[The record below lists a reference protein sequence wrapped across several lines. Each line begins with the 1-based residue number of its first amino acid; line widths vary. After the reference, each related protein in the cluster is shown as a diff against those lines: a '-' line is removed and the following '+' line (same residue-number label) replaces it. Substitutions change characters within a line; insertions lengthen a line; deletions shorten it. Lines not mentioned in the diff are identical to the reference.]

1 MPVRALAFDA
11 VSKKKRG
18 GRTTPSNRSSQGG
31 RTTPKGT
38 RPPDRRQSRMDD
50 GTPPIVRD
58 AEDACRQ
65 PDPLSLMLMASA
77 YCESLAD
84 RPLDALRDDL
94 EDHVDFEELAE
105 SFVMSGFPPMT
116 ALARA
121 MAILHTDRE
130 VAQRVLDAVPAV
142 VGRPL
147 WAVSMHKI
155 EITNTLVQ
163 SDPLNDGINVVVS
176 FRWPSGGTASAVVYI
191 DHNLGSIAKDAFV
204 VPLSFDQMME
214 IYEES
219 EGEHLTQDPISF
231 ADARAHIE
239 GAIETFERS
248 WPPIET
254 DTWPTSRPFVE
265 WLIGHLPEGGA
276 RIEHPEV
283 SEAERDAV
291 IDAFI
296 ADRGASIE
304 GVSADDVRLLVSPL
318 IDYACDDGP
327 GDPLRWSA
335 TAVEMVLAD
344 WYARKVFGLDDE
356 LMRRLPDVLE
366 QLVRHAHALRSI
378 PAELTDDTVAS
389 IVEWTPEYLDALDEP
404 GTRQDNAARIARMLI
419 SGDGAPDI
427 DDDAADDDS
436 ERGGS

>member
-1 MPVRALAFDA
+1 
-11 VSKKKRG
+11 
-18 GRTTPSNRSSQGG
+18 
-31 RTTPKGT
+31 
-38 RPPDRRQSRMDD
+38 MDD

-176 FRWPSGGTASAVVYI
+176 FRWPSGGSASAVVFI
-191 DHNLGSIAKDAFV
+191 DHNMGSIAKDAFV

-219 EGEHLTQDPISF
+219 EGEHLTKEPISF

-248 WPPIET
+248 WPPVET

-291 IDAFI
+291 IDAFV

-304 GVSADDVRLLVSPL
+304 SLSADDVRLLVGSL
-318 IDYACDDGP
+318 IDYACDYGP

-335 TAVEMVLAD
+335 TAVELVLAD
-344 WYARKVFGLDDE
+344 WYARKVFGLDDD
-356 LMRRLPDVLE
+356 LMRRMPDVLE
-366 QLVRHAHALRSI
+366 HLVRHAHALRSI
-378 PAELTDDTVAS
+378 PADLTDDAVAS
-389 IVEWTPEYLDALDEP
+389 ILEWTPEYLAALDESRSP
-404 GTRQDNAARIARMLI
+404 TGNAEEMAEILLDATRTPAD
-419 SGDGAPDI
+419 GDEA
-427 DDDAADDDS
+427 
-436 ERGGS
+436 

>member
-1 MPVRALAFDA
+1 
-11 VSKKKRG
+11 
-18 GRTTPSNRSSQGG
+18 
-31 RTTPKGT
+31 
-38 RPPDRRQSRMDD
+38 MDD

-105 SFVMSGFPPMT
+105 SFVMSGFPAMT

-130 VAQRVLDAVPAV
+130 VAQRVLATVPAV
-142 VGRPL
+142 IGRPL

-176 FRWPSGGTASAVVYI
+176 FRWPSGGSASAVVFI
-191 DHNLGSIAKDAFV
+191 DHNMGSIAKDAFV

-219 EGEHLTQDPISF
+219 EGQHLTKEPISF

-248 WPPIET
+248 WPPMET

-265 WLIGHLPEGGA
+265 WLLGHLPEGGA

-283 SEAERDAV
+283 SEAERHAV

-296 ADRGASIE
+296 AERGASIE
-304 GVSADDVRLLVSPL
+304 GVSAEDVCLLVSPL

-378 PAELTDDTVAS
+378 PADLTDDTVAS
-389 IVEWTPEYLDALDEP
+389 ILEWAPEYLDALDQP
-404 GTRQDNAARIARMLI
+404 RSPTGTAEEMAQTLF
-419 SGDGAPDI
+419 
-427 DDDAADDDS
+427 DATRKPADDES
-436 ERGGS
+436 

>member
-1 MPVRALAFDA
+1 
-11 VSKKKRG
+11 
-18 GRTTPSNRSSQGG
+18 
-31 RTTPKGT
+31 
-38 RPPDRRQSRMDD
+38 MDD

-77 YCESLAD
+77 YCDSLTD
-84 RPLDALRDDL
+84 RPLDALL
-94 EDHVDFEELAE
+94 TGEKEDVDFEELAE
-105 SFVMSGFPPMT
+105 SFVTSGFPAMT

-121 MAILHTDRE
+121 MAILFEDRD
-130 VAQRVLDAVPAV
+130 VAERVLAATPAL

-147 WAVSMHKI
+147 WVPSMHKI
-155 EITNTLVQ
+155 EVTNTLVQ

-176 FRWPSGGTASAVVYI
+176 FRWPAGGTASVVVYI
-191 DHNLGSIAKDAFV
+191 DHNIGSIVKDAFV

-219 EGEHLTQDPISF
+219 EGQHLTKVPISF

-254 DTWPTSRPFVE
+254 DTWPMCRPFVE

-283 SEAERDAV
+283 SETERDAV
-291 IDAFI
+291 VDAFV
-296 ADRGASIE
+296 ADRGASID
-304 GVSADDVRLLVSPL
+304 GVSVAELRVLVSPL
-318 IDYACDDGP
+318 IDFACDYGP

-335 TAVEMVLAD
+335 TAVELVLAD
-344 WYARKVFGLDDE
+344 WYARKVFGLDDD

-378 PAELTDDTVAS
+378 PADLTDDTVAS
-389 IVEWTPEYLDALDEP
+389 ILEWTPEYLAALDEP
-404 GTRQDNAARIARMLI
+404 RSPTGNAEEVAQLLFDATRKRGDDEAIDVAAEA
-419 SGDGAPDI
+419 SGP
-427 DDDAADDDS
+427 DDDGADDDGADDG
-436 ERGGS
+436 R